1 MGKFKTPQVS
11 GLDGI
16 SSFFLNVGMPV
27 LAGSLSKLFNMSLSL
42 SIFPDDWKI
51 AMVAPIYKDGS
62 EDENSNYRPISVLP
76 VISRLFEKLVY
87 DDDQFYGFLNVNKL
101 LFSQKS
107 SFRLLHSVM
116 TCLLK
121 CTNDWYLNLENSEYT
136 AVTFIDLKKAFDTV
150 NHDILIQKL
159 EHYGVEN
166 KEIRWFRSYLTNR
179 KQCCKVNGQ
188 LSELESITTG
198 VPQGSC
204 LGPLLFIIYVN
215 DLHFSLRHSDV
226 NRYADVTSLFFS
238 SKSIHL
244 ISWLNANKL
253 SLNVTKTQSLVI
265 GGRKRLNEIEKVG
278 GEETVSIIKKAN
290 YLGVMVDQHLN
301 WKEQIIAIKKKVS
314 RGIGMMNYSKR
325 YLPLITIQSM
335 YKSQSYCNVQFS
347 AIAMYQC

>member
-1 MGKFKTPQVS
+1 MTIPMFLLT
-11 GLDGI
+11 
-16 SSFFLNVGMPV
+16 FFVAIMHNLTCVTLPN
-27 LAGSLSKLFNMSLSL
+27 LRFAW
-42 SIFPDDWKI
+42 IFTAKI
-51 AMVAPIYKDGS
+51 TRIARVAPIYKDGS

-76 VISRLFEKLVY
+76 IISRLFEKLVY
-87 DDDQFYGFLNVNKL
+87 DQFYGFLNVNKL
-101 LFSQKS
+101 LFSQQS
-107 SFRLLHSVM
+107 SFRLLHSVL

-121 CTNDWYLNLENSEYT
+121 CTNNWYLNLENSEYT

-159 EHYGVEN
+159 EHYGVQN

-188 LSELESITTG
+188 LSDLESITTG

-226 NRYADVTSLFFS
+226 NMYADDTSLSFS

-244 ISWLNANKL
+244 INECVNEDLGYHKSWLNAKKL

-265 GGRKRLNEIEKVG
+265 GGRKRLNDIEKVG
-278 GEETVSIIKKAN
+278 GVKPLFNVGKK
-290 YLGVMVDQHLN
+290 LFL
-301 WKEQIIAIKKKVS
+301 S
-314 RGIGMMNYSKR
+314 
-325 YLPLITIQSM
+325 
-335 YKSQSYCNVQFS
+335 
-347 AIAMYQC
+347 